1 MIVNRD
7 KYLQELVS
15 SRHNGLIKIITG
27 MRRCGKSFL
36 LFQYPHDTRRRLAI
50 TFDIE
55 HSIRQRPKVIC

>member
-15 SRHNGLIKIITG
+15 SRHNGLVKIITG

-36 LFQYPHDTRRRLAI
+36 LSGQTHQIIYLLTYRY
-50 TFDIE
+50 
-55 HSIRQRPKVIC
+55 